1 MDAHRINVNIEKA
14 AAVGTRAHSNAIP
27 AVQPGK
33 TFGDALARA
42 AKGIAAEGKDTQGLR
57 FSKHAS
63 ARLNSREVELTPEQL
78 KRVENGVTAALTK
91 GVSDSL
97 VLVDGYALV
106 VNTRSMTVVTAMQ
119 SGQNGG
125 VFTNINGAVIV

>member
-1 MDAHRINVNIEKA
+1 MDTQRVNMNVDNAVKINPHIQANP
-14 AAVGTRAHSNAIP
+14 T

-33 TFGDALARA
+33 SFGETLA
-42 AKGIAAEGKDTQGLR
+42 IAANEKVQDSPGLR
-57 FSKHAS
+57 FSKHAA
-63 ARLNSREVELTPEQL
+63 ARLNSREVDLSPEQL
-78 KRVENGVTAALTK
+78 KRVENGVTAAFGK

-106 VNTRSMTVVTAMQ
+106 VNTKSKTVVTAMQ
-119 SGQNGG
+119 NGQKPG